1 MRYRMSLMTT
11 AVALIGCMAAAVAQA
26 PNTSNQ
32 GSADPSRPGM
42 SMTPG
47 QDAMHLTQDQRNS
60 VMQGLR
66 DQQKQAAPANFDG
79 QVGSK
84 VPNSMQT
91 QSVPNDVTAQVPETQ
106 GLLFVKL
113 PDRVL
118 LIDPNSKAVLEIV
131 ADISQPDSSGGGSNT
146 QGSGTGTNR

>member
-1 MRYRMSLMTT
+1 MRRCMRTGVLTLAFLGGIAIAGAQTSQSTDSPPK
-11 AVALIGCMAAAVAQA
+11 AV
-26 PNTSNQ
+26 P
-32 GSADPSRPGM
+32 DPSQIQG
-42 SMTPG
+42 TA
-47 QDAMHLTQDQRNS
+47 QDRMRLSQ
-60 VMQGLR
+60 
-66 DQQKQAAPANFDG
+66 DQQKKVSQGLSGHQQQAAPSGFDG